1 MDRKSF
7 IRSAAA
13 GALVSIPVVS
23 LLSCSSSDDGAPPNS
38 NPNPPSAVNC
48 LQNGTNTSV
57 ATSAGHSHSFT
68 VPKEDVNAAVEKTY
82 QMSNVSGHIHMVT
95 ISAAQFQ
102 TLKGNSSISA
112 SSTSDDGHTHGVTV
126 SCA

>member
-1 MDRKSF
+1 MAS
-7 IRSAAA
+7 
-13 GALVSIPVVS
+13 
-23 LLSCSSSDDGAPPNS
+23 
-38 NPNPPSAVNC
+38 
-48 LQNGTNTSV
+48 
-57 ATSAGHSHSFT
+57 SAGHSHSFT
-68 VPKEDVNAAVEKTY
+68 VSKEDVNAAVEKTY
-82 QMSNVSGHIHMVT
+82 EMSNVSGHIHQVT